1 MEDIL
6 FSRNM
11 FFVGETDPFIPG
23 EITFIES
30 INYFILY
37 TKYREIIIIN

>member
-11 FFVGETDPFIPG
+11 FFVGTTDPFTPG
-23 EITFIES
+23 TIVFIES
-30 INYFILY
+30 INYFIIETY
-37 TKYREIIIIN
+37 YREIIIIN